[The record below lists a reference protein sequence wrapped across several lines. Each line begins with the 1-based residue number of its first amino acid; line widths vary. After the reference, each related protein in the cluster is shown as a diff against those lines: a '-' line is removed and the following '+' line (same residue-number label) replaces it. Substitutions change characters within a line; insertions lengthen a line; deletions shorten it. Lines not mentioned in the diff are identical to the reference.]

1 MRLPSYGAA
10 LCPEGGGNLEGYIH
24 RSLRP
29 SRAPRRQHRPQ
40 GSMYLGRDG
49 AEPSTRAR
57 WTVKTQHGASV
68 GPTPLARSTRSKF
81 STRLSSSIRRGRPT
95 EVEPGQSRGL
105 HQCPN
110 MPVVEIWLPA
120 RTTTAVAWR
129 RARTWGHRTNEDESR
144 LCRALG
150 FGKGRTAA
158 STATFLKCGAHALF
172 GSLPVRAQ
180 WPGSEAAGPTACCQ
194 RVSSAT
200 VTARYPEIRWV
211 TASAW
216 STGRL

>member
-1 MRLPSYGAA
+1 MRGRKQDRSARTVIAGHA
-10 LCPEGGGNLEGYIH
+10 LVQNL
-24 RSLRP
+24 
-29 SRAPRRQHRPQ
+29 
-40 GSMYLGRDG
+40 
-49 AEPSTRAR
+49 
-57 WTVKTQHGASV
+57 
-68 GPTPLARSTRSKF
+68 
-81 STRLSSSIRRGRPT
+81 RRGHY
-95 EVEPGQSRGL
+95 ELAVEEPVTRRVAVAFDELALVILTPAAVASSACCGTHQTQ
-105 HQCPN
+105 QCP
-110 MPVVEIWLPA
+110 
-120 RTTTAVAWR
+120 
-129 RARTWGHRTNEDESR
+129 WGHRTNEDESR